1 MKYYYARVSS
11 VTQNL
16 DRQIKLFKE
25 MGADDRDIFIE
36 KKSGK
41 NFEDRDEWQKLVLR
55 VRAGDTIV
63 IKNLDRLGRNAKEV
77 REVLLTLA
85 KDSIIIESV
94 DQAYLNNFLK
104 KKLISKEADS
114 LAEAMLNAMLDTMLE
129 VDLLRAEWERK
140 ELRKRQEEGI
150 QRAKEKGTKFGRT
163 KNDQF
168 RELFKEYFPKT
179 RNKNSEDYITV
190 KKAIELI
197 GCSTGMFQKL
207 KDEYLELCAE

>member
-25 MGADDRDIFIE
+25 MGADDRDIFVE

-41 NFEDRDEWQKLVLR
+41 NFEDRDEWKKLFSRL
-55 VRAGDTIV
+55 RAGDVIV

-77 REVLLTLA
+77 REVLLSLA
-85 KDSIIIESV
+85 KDNIIVESV
-94 DQAYLNNFLK
+94 DQAYLNSFLK
-104 KKLISKEADS
+104 DKLINKEADS

-150 QRAKEKGTKFGRT
+150 KRAKEKGTKFGRT

-179 RNKNSEDYITV
+179 RNKDSEDYITV

-207 KDEYLELCAE
+207 KDEYLKSV

>member
-11 VTQNL
+11 ATQNL

-25 MGADDRDIFIE
+25 MGADDRDIFVE

-55 VRAGDTIV
+55 IRTGDTIV

-77 REVLLTLA
+77 REVLLSLA
-85 KDSIIIESV
+85 KDNIVVESV
-94 DQAYLNNFLK
+94 DQAYLNSFLK
-104 KKLISKEADS
+104 DKLINKEADS

-179 RNKNSEDYITV
+179 RNKDSEDYITV

-207 KDEYLELCAE
+207 KAEYLESI

>member
-11 VTQNL
+11 ATQNL

-25 MGADDRDIFIE
+25 MGADDRDIFVE

-41 NFEDRDEWQKLVLR
+41 NFEDRDEWKKLVLR
-55 VRAGDTIV
+55 IRTGDTIV

-77 REVLLTLA
+77 REVLLSLA
-85 KDSIIIESV
+85 KDNIVVESV
-94 DQAYLNNFLK
+94 DQAYLNSFLK
-104 KKLISKEADS
+104 DKLINKEADS

-150 QRAKEKGTKFGRT
+150 KRAKEKGTKFGRT

-179 RNKNSEDYITV
+179 RNKDSEDYITV

-207 KDEYLELCAE
+207 KDEYLKSVK

>member
-25 MGADDRDIFIE
+25 MGADNRDIFVE

-41 NFEDRDEWQKLVLR
+41 NFNGREEWQSLMKRLR
-55 VRAGDTIV
+55 PGDIIV
-63 IKNLDRLGRNAKEV
+63 IKNLDRIGRNAKEV
-77 REVLLTLA
+77 REVLINLA
-85 KDSIIIESV
+85 ETGIIVESV

-104 KKLISKEADS
+104 DKLINKEANS

-150 QRAKEKGTKFGRT
+150 KRAKEKGTKFGRT
-163 KNDQF
+163 KNNQF

-179 RNKNSEDYITV
+179 RNKDSEDYITV

-207 KDEYLELCAE
+207 KDEYLKSI